1 MDFQVTQTSRNLGGK
16 FLFIAVSDAA
26 KRYIVGLTGESKVS
40 FSRDIEDFTPAI
52 KDILS
57 ENLTIQIQ

>member
-1 MDFQVTQTSRNLGGK
+1 MDFQVTQTSRNIGGK
-16 FLFIAVSDAA
+16 FLFIALSDAA

-40 FSRDIEDFTPAI
+40 FSRDAEDLMPAV